1 MFLFSC
7 KQRSHRVSFHPT
19 FLQLYQCG
27 RTFLFGWQHL
37 CLWPVFSN
45 SYTYNFC
52 IDNFGKHLF
61 YDWINN
67 FFLTKM
73 YSRIIWRQ
81 NLLHHHQIFQTKI
94 LFEKIYAFQDT
105 LWNYRFYEKYFFSS
119 SFNHLF
125 VNSKN
130 SISLLFPCV
139 CKLLVGNGKVRYNIK
154 ANHAHTHNCNSCKH
168 LWDMLCLS
176 Y

>member
-1 MFLFSC
+1 MKCEVL
-7 KQRSHRVSFHPT
+7 RYH
-19 FLQLYQCG
+19 
-27 RTFLFGWQHL
+27 
-37 CLWPVFSN
+37 
-45 SYTYNFC
+45 SYSDQDYIWF
-52 IDNFGKHLF
+52 
-61 YDWINN
+61 NN
-67 FFLTKM
+67 FFWQNVFKNNMKTKFIASSSDISNKNIVEEKFM
-73 YSRIIWRQ
+73 
-81 NLLHHHQIFQTKI
+81 
-94 LFEKIYAFQDT
+94 LFRTRCE
-105 LWNYRFYEKYFFSS
+105 NYRFYEKYFFSS

>member
-1 MFLFSC
+1 MRRKSRICFTISTVICFNILQITNIVVPILIKITLDSI
-7 KQRSHRVSFHPT
+7 SSF
-19 FLQLYQCG
+19 
-27 RTFLFGWQHL
+27 
-37 CLWPVFSN
+37 
-45 SYTYNFC
+45 
-52 IDNFGKHLF
+52 D
-61 YDWINN
+61 
-67 FFLTKM
+67 KM
-73 YSRIIWRQ
+73 YSRITWKQ
-81 NLLHHHQIFQTKI
+81 DLLHHHQVFQKI
-94 LFEKIYAFQDT
+94 HCWRKIYAFQDT